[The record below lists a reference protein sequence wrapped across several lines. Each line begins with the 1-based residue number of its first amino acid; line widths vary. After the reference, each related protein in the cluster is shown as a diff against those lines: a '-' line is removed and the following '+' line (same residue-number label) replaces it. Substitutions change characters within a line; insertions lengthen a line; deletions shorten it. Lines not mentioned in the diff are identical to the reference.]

1 MFDTAAGDPTD
12 HKDKGDQLM
21 KQYGMFTDAG
31 DRKIDELVNSEDFI
45 NLSLDEVE
53 KKLETLT
60 RLTGPEIEPEPIFGP
75 AGLLGIRKIYE
86 DQCDEIERE
95 ATEGG
100 FSIFR
105 PFEEATD
112 TDVGERV
119 YAEWKARQAWNA
131 AYRRGHQ
138 LLDIL
143 DGVHPDRQP
152 CWGHL
157 TDDEKVQALLDA
169 AAKINPDVQDVADT
183 LVATIN
189 RVKGD

>member
-1 MFDTAAGDPTD
+1 
-12 HKDKGDQLM
+12 
-21 KQYGMFTDAG
+21 MFTDAG
-31 DRKIDELVNSEDFI
+31 DLKIDELVNSEDFI
-45 NLSLDEVE
+45 NLSFHEVE

-75 AGLLGIRKIYE
+75 AGLYDPSLSGKSYLLGIRKMYE

-100 FSIFR
+100 FSIFK

-119 YAEWKARQAWNA
+119 YAVWKARQAWNV

-143 DGVHPDRQP
+143 DGIHPDRQP